1 MQMTFEF
8 LKSFPHIARQTDV
21 MLAECASTLPGGWS
35 KVTELS
41 VQLALNDLP
50 VKMQHE
56 KQVSSDSN
64 AFNEIKSM
72 YSLKTDR
79 CSFTLVHAR
88 VWGPPAENRCT
99 HTSVRIRWSKN
110 SIIENKWFESA
121 VNSGCVDRFLMRQ
134 SFEFYDEI

>member
-1 MQMTFEF
+1 M
-8 LKSFPHIARQTDV
+8 
-21 MLAECASTLPGGWS
+21 
-35 KVTELS
+35 TELS

-88 VWGPPAENRCT
+88 V
-99 HTSVRIRWSKN
+99 
-110 SIIENKWFESA
+110 
-121 VNSGCVDRFLMRQ
+121 
-134 SFEFYDEI
+134 